1 MTKKI
6 YRNRDKAIFAGVC
19 SGLADYFD
27 IDATLVRI
35 IFVILVIGGGSGVL
49 IYLILWLVIPSEGE
63 NNNDDIKEE
72 NTRDFADDV
81 GKKVK
86 SVAKEIKKGARVEKR
101 QGNFLG
107 LILMFLGIVLLIDK
121 VIPMVIRWDYI
132 WPIVLIVVGGYL
144 FYGRSK

>member
-6 YRNRDKAIFAGVC
+6 YRNKDKAIFAGVC

-35 IFVILVIGGGSGVL
+35 IFVILAFGGGSGVL
-49 IYLILWLVIPSEGE
+49 IYLVLWLVIPSDGE
-63 NNNDDIKEE
+63 NNSDNRKEE
-72 NTRDFADDV
+72 SIRDFADDV

-86 SVAKEIKKGARVEKR
+86 SVAKEINKEVRVEKR

-121 VIPMVIRWDYI
+121 VIPMVIRWDYV
-132 WPIVLIVVGGYL
+132 WPIVLIVLGGYL